1 MWMSIAEPKLS
12 RERIFATA
20 LDLIEKT
27 GVSTLT
33 MRSLARALGVGTMS
47 LYVYVRTK
55 DEILDGIADRAIE
68 GWHLTVDPATSWDEQ
83 VIGIFVEIERQLE
96 AQPGVL
102 ELLLLRS
109 VEGPSVNAVRDTVV
123 TIFLTAGFP
132 PDHALQA
139 LGMLYAH
146 TLGFAA
152 SAHRAGRDAHEFE
165 NLPPSSYPRLSQV
178 ARHYDSRA
186 TPEAFRTG
194 LGYLLAGLT
203 ADRPDVA
210 TTDEAVEATRAEE
223 VRRNA

>member
-1 MWMSIAEPKLS
+1 MIWMAVAEPKLS
-12 RERIFATA
+12 RERIFTTA

-33 MRSLARALGVGTMS
+33 MRSLSRALGVGTMS

-55 DEILDGIADRAIE
+55 DEILDGIGDHAIE
-68 GWHLTVDPATSWDEQ
+68 AWHLTADQTKSWDEQ

-109 VEGPSVNAVRDTVV
+109 VEGASVNAVRDTVI
-123 TIFLTAGFP
+123 TIFLNAGFP
-132 PDHALQA
+132 PDQALRA

-152 SAHRAGRDAHEFE
+152 TAHRAGRDAHEFE
-165 NLPPSSYPRLSQV
+165 NLPPSSYPHLSQV
-178 ARHYDSRA
+178 AGHYDSRA

-194 LGYLLAGLT
+194 LRYLLAGLT

-210 TTDEAVEATRAEE
+210 TADEAVRSATAQ
-223 VRRNA
+223 